1 MNNSTFGTRV
11 KIIAD
16 LCRYFRLLV
25 FQYNKQYI
33 TDLIIIYPL
42 QKKKKEIEK
51 KIHVI
56 YIFDI

>member
-11 KIIAD
+11 KIVAD

-33 TDLIIIYPL
+33 ADIIIIYPL
-42 QKKKKEIEK
+42 QKKKKTLK
-51 KIHVI
+51 NIHVSNI
-56 YIFDI
+56 LDI